1 MPCSLKKTSTTLQPS
16 TATSLITR
24 PMISLKKDSKPS
36 RFRAFVQKEFR
47 HILRDRR
54 TLLILFGMP
63 IMQVLLF
70 GFVLTNE
77 IKNAAIAV
85 LDPSKDAES
94 IALTNKLVSSGYFR
108 IEKTLGSPAEID
120 AAFRTGKIKMAL
132 VFPSD
137 FAAQLQTANPA
148 ESGQASQQPATLQ
161 LIGDASD
168 PNTAATLVN
177 YASAIIADY
186 QQEKLLASGIVH
198 SSSFIVTQTRMRYNP
213 EQKGVFNFVPGVM
226 TLILMLV
233 SAMMTSITIAREK
246 ELGTMEVL
254 LVSPLQPIQ
263 IILGKTAPYLVLT
276 LLNALVV
283 VLLGIFV
290 FGMPMHGS
298 VILLAAECVLYMFVA
313 LSLGIFIS
321 TRAKDQMTAMFMSA
335 LGLMMPT
342 MLLSGFIFPRE
353 SMPQVLQWIGSAIP
367 ATWFNPI
374 IKGIMIKGV
383 GLEVLWKHT
392 LVLGA
397 MALFFLGLSL
407 KNFKD
412 RL

>member
-1 MPCSLKKTSTTLQPS
+1 MNRF
-16 TATSLITR
+16 TAFI
-24 PMISLKKDSKPS
+24 
-36 RFRAFVQKEFR
+36 QKEFR

-63 IMQVLLF
+63 VVQVLLF

-77 IKNAAIAV
+77 IKNASIAV
-85 LDPSKDAES
+85 LDPSRDVES
-94 IALTNKLVSSGYFR
+94 IALSNKLISSGYFHL
-108 IEKTLGSPAEID
+108 EKSLDSPSALD
-120 AAFRTGKIKMAL
+120 PAFRTGKIKMAI
-132 VFPSD
+132 VFPPD
-137 FAAQLQTANPA
+137 FAAQVNAGAAQI
-148 ESGQASQQPATLQ
+148 Q

-168 PNTAATLVN
+168 PNTATTLIN
-177 YASAIIADY
+177 YASAILADY
-186 QQEKLLASGIVH
+186 QQEKALSRGLGAATPM
-198 SSSFIVTQTRMRYNP
+198 FIRTETRMRYNP

-254 LVSPLQPIQ
+254 LVSPLQPLQ

-276 LLNALVV
+276 LLNAFVV

-290 FGMPMHGS
+290 FGMPMRGS
-298 VILLAAECVLYMFVA
+298 ILLLGAECMLYMFVA

-321 TRAKDQMTAMFMSA
+321 TKAKDQMTAMFLSA

-353 SMPQVLQWIGSAIP
+353 SMPIPLQIIGNVIP

-383 GLEVLWKHT
+383 GLDVLWKQT
-392 LVLGA
+392 LILSG
-397 MALFFLGLSL
+397 MAVFFLALSL
-407 KNFKD
+407 RNFKD

>member
-1 MPCSLKKTSTTLQPS
+1 MAKPTNP
-16 TATSLITR
+16 TASGYHAGFDPKIETVQN
-24 PMISLKKDSKPS
+24 MN
-36 RFRAFVQKEFR
+36 RFSAFVKKEFR

-63 IMQVLLF
+63 VIQVLLF

-85 LDPSKDAES
+85 YDPSKDVES
-94 IALTNKLVSSGYFR
+94 IALTNKLLSSGYFQLNR
-108 IEKTLGSPAEID
+108 NLASPEELD
-120 AAFRTGKIKMAL
+120 PAFRSGKIKMAI
-132 VFPSD
+132 VFPPD
-137 FAAQLQTANPA
+137 FANSLNSP
-148 ESGQASQQPATLQ
+148 SVQAPTIQ

-168 PNTAATLVN
+168 PNTATTLIN
-177 YASAIIADY
+177 YANAIIGDY
-186 QQEKLLASGIVH
+186 QQEKAAQSGL
-198 SSSFIVTQTRMRYNP
+198 SPNTMSIVTQTRMRYNP

-254 LVSPLQPIQ
+254 LVSPLKPIQ

-276 LLNALVV
+276 LLNALVI
-283 VLLGIFV
+283 VLVGILI
-290 FGMPMHGS
+290 FGMPMRGS
-298 VILLAAECVLYMFVA
+298 LVLLAAECVLYMFVA
-313 LSLGIFIS
+313 LSLGILIS

-353 SMPQVLQWIGSAIP
+353 SMPVPLQVIGNIIP
-367 ATWFNPI
+367 ATWFNTI

-383 GLEVLWKHT
+383 GLDVLWKQT
-392 LVLGA
+392 LVLGG

-407 KNFKD
+407 RNFKD

>member
-1 MPCSLKKTSTTLQPS
+1 MN
-16 TATSLITR
+16 
-24 PMISLKKDSKPS
+24 
-36 RFRAFVQKEFR
+36 RFSAFIKKEFR

-63 IMQVLLF
+63 VVQVLLF
-70 GFVLTNE
+70 GFVLSNE
-77 IKNAAIAV
+77 VKDAAIAV

-94 IALTNKLVSSGYFR
+94 IALTSKLLSSGYFR
-108 IEKTLGSPAEID
+108 LEKTLDSPAELN
-120 AAFRTGKIKMAL
+120 AAFRSGKVKMAL
-132 VFPSD
+132 VFPPD
-137 FAAQLQTANPA
+137 FAQRLSEPSTLNP
-148 ESGQASQQPATLQ
+148 QPSTLQ

-168 PNTAATLVN
+168 PNTATTLIN

-186 QQEKLLASGIVH
+186 QREKAESGSPFIIH
-198 SSSFIVTQTRMRYNP
+198 HSSFIINVETRMRYNP

-233 SAMMTSITIAREK
+233 AAMMTSITIAREK

-254 LVSPLQPIQ
+254 LVSPLKPIQ

-276 LLNALVV
+276 LLNALVI

-290 FGMPMHGS
+290 FGMPMRGS
-298 VILLAAECVLYMFVA
+298 VLLLAGECVLYMFVA

-321 TRAKDQMTAMFMSA
+321 TRAKDPMTARFMSA
-335 LGLMMPT
+335 RGLMMPT

-353 SMPQVLQWIGSAIP
+353 SMPQALQWIGNAIP
-367 ATWFNPI
+367 ATHFNPI
-374 IKGIMIKGV
+374 VKGIMIKGV
-383 GLEVLWKHT
+383 GLEFLWKQT
-392 LVLGA
+392 AALGGMAVFFLVL
-397 MALFFLGLSL
+397 SL
-407 KNFKD
+407 RNFKD

>member
-1 MPCSLKKTSTTLQPS
+1 MNRF
-16 TATSLITR
+16 TAFI
-24 PMISLKKDSKPS
+24 
-36 RFRAFVQKEFR
+36 QKEFR
-47 HILRDRR
+47 HILRDKR

-63 IMQVLLF
+63 IVQVLLF

-77 IKNAAIAV
+77 IKNASIAV
-85 LDPSKDAES
+85 LDPSKDSES
-94 IALTNKLVSSGYFR
+94 IALTNKLVSSGYFQLDKAL
-108 IEKTLGSPAEID
+108 ETPAQLD

-132 VFPSD
+132 VFPPD
-137 FAAQLQTANPA
+137 FASQTQTGDAV
-148 ESGQASQQPATLQ
+148 LQ

-168 PNTAATLVN
+168 PNTATTLIT
-177 YASAIIADY
+177 YANAIIADY
-186 QQEKLLASGIVH
+186 QQTRLNQGTLPSGGAI
-198 SSSFIVTQTRMRYNP
+198 IVTQTRMRYNP
-213 EQKGVFNFVPGVM
+213 EQKGAFNFVPGVM

-254 LVSPLQPIQ
+254 LVSPLKPIQ
-263 IILGKTAPYLVLT
+263 IILGKTAPYLALT

-290 FGMPMHGS
+290 FGMPMRGS
-298 VILLAAECVLYMFVA
+298 LLLLAGECVLYMFVA
-313 LSLGIFIS
+313 LSLGILIS
-321 TRAKDQMTAMFMSA
+321 TKAKDQMTAMFLSA

-353 SMPQVLQWIGSAIP
+353 SMPVPLQVIGNVIP

-374 IKGIMIKGV
+374 IKGIMIKGI
-383 GLEVLWKHT
+383 GLDVLWKQT
-392 LVLGA
+392 LVLGG
-397 MALFFLGLSL
+397 MALFFLVFSL
-407 KNFKD
+407 RSFKD

>member
-1 MPCSLKKTSTTLQPS
+1 MLS
-16 TATSLITR
+16 
-24 PMISLKKDSKPS
+24 
-36 RFRAFVQKEFR
+36 AFVLKEFR

-63 IMQVLLF
+63 IVQVLLF

-77 IKNAAIAV
+77 IKNASIAV
-85 LDPSKDAES
+85 LDASKDAES
-94 IALTNKLVSSGYFR
+94 VDLTAKLASSGYFR
-108 IEKTLGSPAEID
+108 IAQNLNAPEDIET
-120 AAFRTGKIKMAL
+120 AFRGGQIKMAV
-132 VFPSD
+132 VFPPG
-137 FAAQLQTANPA
+137 FAKSLREPAKDGAPEAN
-148 ESGQASQQPATLQ
+148 LQ
-161 LIGDASD
+161 LICDATD
-168 PNTAATLVN
+168 PNTATTLLN
-177 YASAIIADY
+177 YASIITTDWQA
-186 QQEKLLASGIVH
+186 QKNTGANGGQMAF
-198 SSSFIVTQTRMRYNP
+198 FINPEARMRYNP

-254 LVSPLQPIQ
+254 LVSPLKPIQ
-263 IILGKTAPYLVLT
+263 IILGKTAPYLALT
-276 LLNALVV
+276 LVNALVV
-283 VLLGIFV
+283 VLMGIYV
-290 FGMPMHGS
+290 FGMPMRGS
-298 VILLAAECVLYMFVA
+298 VFLLAFECILYMFVA

-321 TRAKDQMTAMFMSA
+321 TRAKDQLGALFMSA
-335 LGLMMPT
+335 LSLMMPT

-353 SMPQVLQWIGSAIP
+353 SMPIPLQIVGNIIP

-383 GLEVLWKHT
+383 GLESLWKQT
-392 LVLGA
+392 AVLGG
-397 MALFFLGLSL
+397 MALFFLALSM

>member
-1 MPCSLKKTSTTLQPS
+1 MLS
-16 TATSLITR
+16 
-24 PMISLKKDSKPS
+24 
-36 RFRAFVQKEFR
+36 AFILKEFR

-63 IMQVLLF
+63 IVQVLLF

-77 IKNAAIAV
+77 IKNASIAV
-85 LDPSKDAES
+85 LDASKDSES
-94 IALTNKLVSSGYFR
+94 VDLISKMASSGYFR
-108 IEKTLGSPAEID
+108 IAQNLNAPDEID
-120 AAFRTGKIKMAL
+120 AAFRGGLIKMAI
-132 VFPSD
+132 VFPPD
-137 FAAQLQTANPA
+137 FAKSLREPAKDGAVAAN
-148 ESGQASQQPATLQ
+148 LQ
-161 LIGDASD
+161 LICDATD
-168 PNTAATLVN
+168 PNTATTLLT
-177 YASAIIADY
+177 YASVVTADW
-186 QQEKLLASGIVH
+186 QAQKNTGADGLRPAF
-198 SSSFIVTQTRMRYNP
+198 FINPEARMRYNP

-254 LVSPLQPIQ
+254 LVSPLKPIQ
-263 IILGKTAPYLVLT
+263 IILGKTTPYLALT
-276 LLNALVV
+276 LINALVV
-283 VLLGIFV
+283 VLMGIYV
-290 FGMPMHGS
+290 FGMPMRGN
-298 VILLAAECVLYMFVA
+298 VFFLAFECILYMFVA

-321 TRAKDQMTAMFMSA
+321 TRAKDQLCALFISA
-335 LGLMMPT
+335 LSLMMPT

-353 SMPQVLQWIGSAIP
+353 SMPVPLQVIGNIIP

-383 GLEVLWKHT
+383 GLESLWRET
-392 LVLGA
+392 AVLGG
-397 MALFFLGLSL
+397 MALLFLTLSM

>member
-1 MPCSLKKTSTTLQPS
+1 MNRF
-16 TATSLITR
+16 TAFI
-24 PMISLKKDSKPS
+24 
-36 RFRAFVQKEFR
+36 QKEFR

-63 IMQVLLF
+63 IVQVLLF

-85 LDPSKDAES
+85 LDPSKDVES
-94 IALTNKLVSSGYFR
+94 IALTNKLISSGYFQLER
-108 IEKTLGSPAEID
+108 TLDSPLELD
-120 AAFRTGKIKMAL
+120 AAFKAGTIKMAI
-132 VFPSD
+132 VFPPD
-137 FAAQLQTANPA
+137 FAKQLRTG
-148 ESGQASQQPATLQ
+148 GQLQ

-168 PNTAATLVN
+168 PNTATTLIN
-177 YASAIIADY
+177 YANAIIGDY
-186 QQEKLLASGIVH
+186 QQEKLAESGGV
-198 SSSFIVTQTRMRYNP
+198 SVAPLIVTQTRMRYNP
-213 EQKGVFNFVPGVM
+213 EQKGAFNFVPGVM

-233 SAMMTSITIAREK
+233 AAMMTSITIAREK

-254 LVSPLQPIQ
+254 LVSPLKPIQ

-290 FGMPMHGS
+290 FGMPMRGS
-298 VILLAAECVLYMFVA
+298 VMLLAVECVLYMFVA

-321 TRAKDQMTAMFMSA
+321 TKSKDQMSAMFLSA

-353 SMPQVLQWIGSAIP
+353 SMPVPLQIIGNAIP

-383 GLEVLWKHT
+383 GLDVLWKQT
-392 LVLGA
+392 LVLGG
-397 MALFFLGLSL
+397 MAVFFLVLSL
-407 KNFKD
+407 RSFKD

>member
-1 MPCSLKKTSTTLQPS
+1 MN
-16 TATSLITR
+16 
-24 PMISLKKDSKPS
+24 
-36 RFRAFVQKEFR
+36 RFSAFILKEFR

-63 IMQVLLF
+63 IVQVLLF

-77 IKNAAIAV
+77 IKNASIAI
-85 LDPSKDAES
+85 LDPSKDLES
-94 IALTNKLVSSGYFR
+94 ISLTSKFESSGYFQL
-108 IEKTLGSPAEID
+108 EKTIETPKDLD
-120 AAFRTGKIKMAL
+120 AAFRTGKIKMAI
-132 VFPSD
+132 VFPQD
-137 FAAQLQTANPA
+137 FAAQLQTGN
-148 ESGQASQQPATLQ
+148 SQLQ

-168 PNTAATLVN
+168 PNTATTLIN
-177 YASAIIADY
+177 YANAIIGDY
-186 QQEKLLASGIVH
+186 QNEKALNGGISASSTI
-198 SSSFIVTQTRMRYNP
+198 FIRTETRMRYNP
-213 EQKGVFNFVPGVM
+213 EQKSVFNFVPGVM
-226 TLILMLV
+226 SLILMLV

-263 IILGKTAPYLVLT
+263 IILGKTTPYLVLT
-276 LLNALVV
+276 LLNAFVV
-283 VLLGIFV
+283 VLMGVFV
-290 FGMPMHGS
+290 FGMPMRGS
-298 VILLAAECVLYMFVA
+298 ILLLAAECVLYMFVA

-321 TRAKDQMTAMFMSA
+321 TRAKDQMSAMFMSA

-353 SMPQVLQWIGSAIP
+353 SMPLALQVIGNVIP

-383 GLEVLWKHT
+383 GLEVLWKQT
-392 LVLGA
+392 IVLCG
-397 MALFFLGLSL
+397 MAVFFLGLSL
-407 KNFKD
+407 RNFKD

>member
-1 MPCSLKKTSTTLQPS
+1 MAKPTNP
-16 TATSLITR
+16 TASGYHAGFDPKIETVQN
-24 PMISLKKDSKPS
+24 MN
-36 RFRAFVQKEFR
+36 RFSAFVKKEFR

-63 IMQVLLF
+63 VIQVLLF

-85 LDPSKDAES
+85 YDPSKDVES
-94 IALTNKLVSSGYFR
+94 IALTNKLLSSGYFQLNR
-108 IEKTLGSPAEID
+108 NLASPEELD
-120 AAFRTGKIKMAL
+120 PAFRSGKIKMAI
-132 VFPSD
+132 VFPPD
-137 FAAQLQTANPA
+137 FANSLNSP
-148 ESGQASQQPATLQ
+148 SVQAPTIQ

-168 PNTAATLVN
+168 PNTATTLIN
-177 YASAIIADY
+177 YAKAIIGDY
-186 QQEKLLASGIVH
+186 QQEKAAQSGL
-198 SSSFIVTQTRMRYNP
+198 SPNAMSIVTQTRMRYNP

-254 LVSPLQPIQ
+254 LVSPLKPIQ

-276 LLNALVV
+276 LLNALVI
-283 VLLGIFV
+283 VLVGILI
-290 FGMPMHGS
+290 FGMPMRGS
-298 VILLAAECVLYMFVA
+298 LVLLAAECVLYMFVA
-313 LSLGIFIS
+313 LSLGILIS

-353 SMPQVLQWIGSAIP
+353 SMPVPLQVIGNIIP
-367 ATWFNPI
+367 ATWFNTI

-383 GLEVLWKHT
+383 GLEVLWKQT
-392 LVLGA
+392 LVLGG

-407 KNFKD
+407 RNFKD

>member
-1 MPCSLKKTSTTLQPS
+1 MN
-16 TATSLITR
+16 
-24 PMISLKKDSKPS
+24 
-36 RFRAFVQKEFR
+36 RFSAFVQKEFR

-63 IMQVLLF
+63 VVQVLLF
-70 GFVLTNE
+70 GFVLSTE
-77 IKNAAIAV
+77 IRNAAVAV

-94 IALTNKLVSSGYFR
+94 VALTNKLISSGYFHL
-108 IEKTLGSPAEID
+108 EKTLDSPAELD
-120 AAFRTGKIKMAL
+120 AAFRTGEIKMAI
-132 VFPSD
+132 VFPPD
-137 FAAQLQTANPA
+137 FARSLSEPA
-148 ESGQASQQPATLQ
+148 AEHAPPITLQ

-168 PNTAATLVN
+168 PNTATTLIH
-177 YASAIIADY
+177 YANAIIVDY
-186 QQEKLLASGIVH
+186 QQDKAIKSGVGH
-198 SSSFIVTQTRMRYNP
+198 PSSFIVTQTRMRYNP
-213 EQKGVFNFVPGVM
+213 EQKGVFSFVPGVM

-254 LVSPLQPIQ
+254 LVSPLRPIQ

-276 LLNALVV
+276 LINALVI

-298 VILLAAECVLYMFVA
+298 ILLLAGECVLYMFVA

-321 TRAKDQMTAMFMSA
+321 TRAKDQMTAMFLSA

-353 SMPQVLQWIGSAIP
+353 SMPMPLQVIGNAIP
-367 ATWFNPI
+367 ATHFNPI
-374 IKGIMIKGV
+374 VKGIMIKGV
-383 GLEVLWKHT
+383 GLEILWRQT
-392 LVLGA
+392 LALGG
-397 MALFFLGLSL
+397 MAVFFLALSL

>member
-1 MPCSLKKTSTTLQPS
+1 MN
-16 TATSLITR
+16 
-24 PMISLKKDSKPS
+24 
-36 RFRAFVQKEFR
+36 RFAAFIKKEFR

-63 IMQVLLF
+63 VMQVLLF

-77 IKNAAIAV
+77 IKNAAVAV
-85 LDPSKDAES
+85 LDPSKDSES

-108 IEKTLGSPAEID
+108 LEKNLDSAED
-120 AAFRTGKIKMAL
+120 LEPAFRTGKIKMAV
-132 VFPSD
+132 VFPDNFSQKMQTGE
-137 FAAQLQTANPA
+137 AQLQ
-148 ESGQASQQPATLQ
+148 LV
-161 LIGDASD
+161 GDASD
-168 PNTAATLVN
+168 PNTATTLVN
-177 YASAIIADY
+177 YANAIILDY
-186 QQEKLLASGIVH
+186 QREKAETGTIH
-198 SSSFIVTQTRMRYNP
+198 NSSFIIQTETRMRYNP
-213 EQKGVFNFVPGVM
+213 EQKGAFNFVPGVM

-246 ELGTMEVL
+246 ELGTMEIL
-254 LVSPLQPIQ
+254 LVSPLKPIQ
-263 IILGKTAPYLVLT
+263 IILGKTAPYLALSFV
-276 LLNALVV
+276 NAVVV
-283 VLLGIFV
+283 VLLGIVV
-290 FGMPMHGS
+290 FGMPMSGS
-298 VILLAAECVLYMFVA
+298 VLLLAAECLLYMFVA

-353 SMPQVLQWIGSAIP
+353 SMPWPLQVIGTAIP

-374 IKGIMIKGV
+374 VKGIMIKGV
-383 GLEVLWKHT
+383 GLEVLWKET
-392 LVLGA
+392 LVLGG
-397 MALFFLGLSL
+397 MALFFLGLSM

>member
-1 MPCSLKKTSTTLQPS
+1 MN
-16 TATSLITR
+16 
-24 PMISLKKDSKPS
+24 
-36 RFRAFVQKEFR
+36 RFSAFVQKEFR

-63 IMQVLLF
+63 VIQVLLF

-77 IKNAAIAV
+77 IKNASIAV

-94 IALTNKLVSSGYFR
+94 IALTNKLVSSGYFQLNR
-108 IEKTLGSPAEID
+108 NLGSPDELD
-120 AAFRTGKIKMAL
+120 PAFRSGKIKMAI
-132 VFPSD
+132 VFPPD
-137 FAAQLQTANPA
+137 FAQSLNEPSSLNAH
-148 ESGQASQQPATLQ
+148 PATIQ
-161 LIGDASD
+161 IIGDASD
-168 PNTAATLVN
+168 PNTATTLIN
-177 YASAIIADY
+177 YANAIIGDY
-186 QQEKLLASGIVH
+186 QQEKAAHSGL
-198 SSSFIVTQTRMRYNP
+198 SPNAMSIVTQTRMRYNP

-276 LLNALVV
+276 LLNAVVIVLV
-283 VLLGIFV
+283 GILI
-290 FGMPMHGS
+290 FGMPMRGS
-298 VILLAAECVLYMFVA
+298 IVLLAAECVLYMFVA
-313 LSLGIFIS
+313 LSLGILIS
-321 TRAKDQMTAMFMSA
+321 TRSKDQMTAMFMSA

-353 SMPQVLQWIGSAIP
+353 SMPVPLQVIGNVIP
-367 ATWFNPI
+367 ATWFNTI

-383 GLEVLWKHT
+383 GLEVLWKQT
-392 LVLGA
+392 LVLGG

-407 KNFKD
+407 RNFKD